1 LSASFSA
8 SNTLTVLPPTSNH
21 FQPIHS
27 RTPSAE
33 IKPPPLPPSLL
44 SNPSSFFD
52 QQIINTTTTT
62 TSNNNNTNIMQAFQ
76 QPLLNNTEIMKPVE
90 AASLFAPVIPTKQ
103 PQVVS
108 NFQINTNLPPPS
120 VVPPPLS
127 KPIIPN
133 STTTTTTTSNPYAA
147 KGALNKKVFYDNI
160 IPVAPMPTSNQ
171 TITPALFLNPNN
183 EQQQAP
189 TTTTTTTTLSN
200 DVFTPLPKSASN
212 TSLTHHQ
219 YQSPASVPLQ
229 QQTYNF
235 PNPPTTTTPLLNLTN
250 ENIQSTINYDNN
262 STTYQNDQSTIINN
276 NNNNRPANNTGTM
289 WNWFT
294 QNKLVNTFVEKAK
307 VFVCFFIF

>member
-1 LSASFSA
+1 M
-8 SNTLTVLPPTSNH
+8 LPPTSNH

-33 IKPPPLPPSLL
+33 IIKPPPLPPSVS

-52 QQIINTTTTT
+52 QQINNTT
-62 TSNNNNTNIMQAFQ
+62 NNTNIMQAFQ
-76 QPLLNNTEIMKPVE
+76 QPLNNNTEIMKPVE
-90 AASLFAPVIPTKQ
+90 AASLFAPVVPTKQ
-103 PQVVS
+103 PPVVS

-127 KPIIPN
+127 KPIIP
-133 STTTTTTTSNPYAA
+133 SSATTTTSNPYAA

-171 TITPALFLNPNN
+171 TVTSALFLNPNN
-183 EQQQAP
+183 DQQQQAP
-189 TTTTTTTTLSN
+189 TTTLSN

-212 TSLTHHQ
+212 TSLTHH
-219 YQSPASVPLQ
+219 YQSSPSVPLQ
-229 QQTYNF
+229 QQIYNF
-235 PNPPTTTTPLLNLTN
+235 PNPPATTTPLLNLNN

-262 STTYQNDQSTIINN
+262 STTYQNDQSTNN

-307 VFVCFFIF
+307 VCFFIF

>member
-1 LSASFSA
+1 
-8 SNTLTVLPPTSNH
+8 VLPPTSNH

-33 IKPPPLPPSLL
+33 IIKPPPLPPSVL
-44 SNPSSFFD
+44 SNPSTFFD
-52 QQIINTTTTT
+52 QQIINTTNT
-62 TSNNNNTNIMQAFQ
+62 NNTNIMQAFQ
-76 QPLLNNTEIMKPVE
+76 QPLNNNTEIMKPVE
-90 AASLFAPVIPTKQ
+90 AVSLFAPVVPTKQ
-103 PQVVS
+103 PAVVS

-133 STTTTTTTSNPYAA
+133 STTTTTSNPYAA

-171 TITPALFLNPNN
+171 TVTPALFLNPNN
-183 EQQQAP
+183 DQQQQQQAL
-189 TTTTTTTTLSN
+189 TTTTTLSN

-212 TSLTHHQ
+212 TSLTHH
-219 YQSPASVPLQ
+219 YQSSPSVPLQ
-229 QQTYNF
+229 QQMYNF
-235 PNPPTTTTPLLNLTN
+235 PNPPTTTTLLLNLNN

-262 STTYQNDQSTIINN
+262 STTYQNDQST
-276 NNNNRPANNTGTM
+276 NNNRPANNTGTM